1 MKFLFC
7 SEGTVRL
14 AEEVGQDQF
23 SFSYDRA
30 IARAKAAARRR
41 SIRFDSLQERVKA
54 IEEALDEKLLSLTAI
69 TKLDNILGNVELKVG
84 CSNAVL
90 KRKRPLGR
98 ILSCLNDMHR
108 ADRIRSNDHSA

>member
-69 TKLDNILGNVELKVG
+69 TKLDNICGNVELKNECRVDQN
-84 CSNAVL
+84 CPKTSV
-90 KRKRPLGR
+90 
-98 ILSCLNDMHR
+98 I
-108 ADRIRSNDHSA
+108 